1 MAFNAP
7 TEPPYF
13 IACLIEPDNKT
24 AQYVV
29 GDRDSGTVWASEVLS
44 FTGELNRSCTAD
56 LILGMHAD
64 SYWYAGGLD
73 DWFLD
78 CDTNLTADDLVD
90 YFRCSVMA
98 NGGDTSGDVDG
109 ITEPGAVTLRAS
121 NGVYPSEGVLT
132 TAAADCNLSGTG
144 RVSVTSEYISG
155 TTAVSLVET
164 STSDDLE
171 EWSDWAAVPSDGKLA
186 SPNRAYIRFRVT
198 LTTTDT
204 SRTPKVIDI
213 RLYDIPKAPY
223 EKIGYARPVVLDS
236 NGAWEAVLENA
247 YDIIVTSE
255 INGED
260 TLSFKIPYRDGKRGY
275 YDMAFPT
282 RSEVKEDI
290 INSVIKN
297 YVDNSS
303 SPLADKSPVDMKITV
318 RLHKTTAYG
327 DNVPASGE
335 IRLSDSFVISGI
347 KITCHDGTIDYEMPK
362 IKSKDGNYYDMAV
375 PLNDRFGQLLKEKVL
390 SEYGL
395 LSTQILCG
403 NINHAELTAE
413 GEVAYKLFKNNSIAQ
428 KVINQLSER
437 NIKYSA
443 KINARETTICF
454 LKSDFETM
462 REISLKAAS
471 ETENHKKL

>member
-1 MAFNAP
+1 MLQVARYGYMDIQSKVIKN
-7 TEPPYF
+7 T
-13 IACLIEPDNKT
+13 DNKSPVKAYAT
-24 AQYVV
+24 VFLNNNIAIH
-29 GDRDSGTVWASEVLS
+29 GFRIIDIGTDDDALCVAMPS
-44 FTGELNRSCTAD
+44 NR
-56 LILGMHAD
+56 
-64 SYWYAGGLD
+64 
-73 DWFLD
+73 
-78 CDTNLTADDLVD
+78 N
-90 YFRCSVMA
+90 
-98 NGGDTSGDVDG
+98 
-109 ITEPGAVTLRAS
+109 
-121 NGVYPSEGVLT
+121 
-132 TAAADCNLSGTG
+132 
-144 RVSVTSEYISG
+144 
-155 TTAVSLVET
+155 
-164 STSDDLE
+164 
-171 EWSDWAAVPSDGKLA
+171 SDGK
-186 SPNRAYIRFRVT
+186 
-198 LTTTDT
+198 
-204 SRTPKVIDI
+204 
-213 RLYDIPKAPY
+213 
-223 EKIGYARPVVLDS
+223 
-236 NGAWEAVLENA
+236 
-247 YDIIVTSE
+247 
-255 INGED
+255 
-260 TLSFKIPYRDGKRGY
+260 Y

-454 LKSDFETM
+454 LKSDFETV

-471 ETENHKKL
+471 ETEKSHQKL

>member
-1 MAFNAP
+1 M
-7 TEPPYF
+7 
-13 IACLIEPDNKT
+13 ICLIFTDDND
-24 AQYVV
+24 AMFVAMP
-29 GDRDSGTVWASEVLS
+29 S
-44 FTGELNRSCTAD
+44 NR
-56 LILGMHAD
+56 
-64 SYWYAGGLD
+64 
-73 DWFLD
+73 
-78 CDTNLTADDLVD
+78 N
-90 YFRCSVMA
+90 
-98 NGGDTSGDVDG
+98 
-109 ITEPGAVTLRAS
+109 
-121 NGVYPSEGVLT
+121 
-132 TAAADCNLSGTG
+132 
-144 RVSVTSEYISG
+144 
-155 TTAVSLVET
+155 
-164 STSDDLE
+164 
-171 EWSDWAAVPSDGKLA
+171 SDGK
-186 SPNRAYIRFRVT
+186 
-198 LTTTDT
+198 
-204 SRTPKVIDI
+204 
-213 RLYDIPKAPY
+213 
-223 EKIGYARPVVLDS
+223 
-236 NGAWEAVLENA
+236 
-247 YDIIVTSE
+247 
-255 INGED
+255 
-260 TLSFKIPYRDGKRGY
+260 Y

-297 YVDNSS
+297 YGDNSS

-403 NINHAELTAE
+403 NINHADLTAE

-437 NIKYSA
+437 EIKYSA

-454 LKSDFETM
+454 LKSDFESV
-462 REISLKAAS
+462 REISLNAAS
-471 ETENHKKL
+471 ETEKSHQKL

>member
-1 MAFNAP
+1 VLQVARYGYMDIQSKVIKN
-7 TEPPYF
+7 T
-13 IACLIEPDNKT
+13 DNKSPVKAYAT
-24 AQYVV
+24 VFLNNNIAIH
-29 GDRDSGTVWASEVLS
+29 GFRIIDIGTDDDALCVAMPS
-44 FTGELNRSCTAD
+44 NR
-56 LILGMHAD
+56 
-64 SYWYAGGLD
+64 
-73 DWFLD
+73 
-78 CDTNLTADDLVD
+78 N
-90 YFRCSVMA
+90 
-98 NGGDTSGDVDG
+98 
-109 ITEPGAVTLRAS
+109 
-121 NGVYPSEGVLT
+121 
-132 TAAADCNLSGTG
+132 
-144 RVSVTSEYISG
+144 
-155 TTAVSLVET
+155 
-164 STSDDLE
+164 
-171 EWSDWAAVPSDGKLA
+171 SDGK
-186 SPNRAYIRFRVT
+186 
-198 LTTTDT
+198 
-204 SRTPKVIDI
+204 
-213 RLYDIPKAPY
+213 
-223 EKIGYARPVVLDS
+223 
-236 NGAWEAVLENA
+236 
-247 YDIIVTSE
+247 
-255 INGED
+255 
-260 TLSFKIPYRDGKRGY
+260 Y

-413 GEVAYKLFKNNSIAQ
+413 GEIAYKLFKNNSIAQ